1 MEGDNAN
8 NNTNNANNNANSNP
22 NAQNTAGQS
31 NNANQPNNNSNAID
45 YNKIQEMIDGR
56 NAKTEDSVLK
66 SYFQKQGLSED
77 EMNSAIES
85 FKTNKAQKEQEVNQN
100 NLNLQNENASLKAQM
115 LKMQVN
121 EVANGCA
128 LEMGVDAKTIPYL
141 IKMADLK
148 AAVDDKGQV
157 LKEAVTTALT
167 KVLEDLPQL
176 KSPNTQNKGF
186 TKIGAEN
193 NNAQPNMD
201 DVLKNIFSN

>member
-1 MEGDNAN
+1 MPDPTNNGGDVTPAN
-8 NNTNNANNNANSNP
+8 NNGTAPNTTGANNQS
-22 NAQNTAGQS
+22 QNTSGV
-31 NNANQPNNNSNAID
+31 ID
-45 YNKIQEMIDGR
+45 YNKIQEMIDLKNTR
-56 NAKTEDSVLK
+56 TEDSILK
-66 SYFQKQGLSED
+66 SYFQKQGLSEE

-85 FKTNKAQKEQEVNQN
+85 FKTNKAQKEQEANQN
-100 NLNLQNENASLKAQM
+100 NLNLQNENASLKAQI

-141 IKMADLK
+141 IKMTDLK
-148 AAVDDKGQV
+148 TAVDDKGQV
-157 LKEAVTTALT
+157 LKDAVTTALT

-176 KSPNTQNKGF
+176 KSQSTQSKGF